1 MPSGLE
7 VKDIPYGLYGI
18 GYPMIGDFMGCGPL
32 PVRDPSY
39 RKGPFGFDKGQS
51 FVGK

>member
-1 MPSGLE
+1 
-7 VKDIPYGLYGI
+7 
-18 GYPMIGDFMGCGPL
+18 MIGDFMGCGPL

-51 FVGK
+51 FVGKLSVKSLASPCMIELD